1 MFLIC
6 ENKVTNNK
14 TLYQF
19 FNAKLFLFIIR
30 FFVTLCWEYLHNS
43 CALALCRIIPLGK
56 DTTRNVVKFGENA
69 GNGLKC
75 VFFDVRVLSLHREGV
90 RYETNLLRH
99 GTTAQKKA
107 RLEGRAMLVDCLS
120 VIILPCRRCRERLR
134 FCACRVSPCCRGQDR
149 DIYVGRTLQVS
160 QQRFC
165 G

>member
-1 MFLIC
+1 MSNDLMFLIC

-43 CALALCRIIPLGK
+43 CALALCRKIPLGK

-107 RLEGRAMLVDCLS
+107 RLEGRAIGWIVFRDYSALPALPRTASILCL
-120 VIILPCRRCRERLR
+120 
-134 FCACRVSPCCRGQDR
+134 
-149 DIYVGRTLQVS
+149 
-160 QQRFC
+160 
-165 G
+165 